1 MLHLET
7 GLDSLSHILGV
18 CPADVFIEGFPEMR
32 VSCKSSI
39 IQHEDAER
47 PRHKAETGA
56 AAVFRL
62 HTYRDFVSSVLPA
75 AVSQIVLHCNMPPLN

>member
-18 CPADVFIEGFPEMR
+18 CPADVFIKGFPEMR

-62 HTYRDFVSSVLPA
+62 HIAILFLQSYPPQSRRLFS
-75 AVSQIVLHCNMPPLN
+75 IVICRL